1 MPFEVLNKQIKIT
14 RDDILAELNHS
25 LQSKNAIGIFVKDT
39 HDLITTAVIDI
50 AEDQAIGDYV
60 ISLLDHDLHGYP
72 VERTRLLLNN
82 IDKVIHFSISFDD
95 PQYVKERRK
104 AKFKA

>member
-25 LQSKNAIGIFVKDT
+25 AQTKNAIGILLKDT
-39 HDLITTAVIDI
+39 HDLITTAVINIEEND
-50 AEDQAIGDYV
+50 AVGDYV
-60 ISLLDHDLHGYP
+60 IFLLDQDLHGYP
-72 VERTRLLLNN
+72 VERTRLLLSN
-82 IDKVIHFSISFDD
+82 IEKVIHFNISFDD

-104 AKFKA
+104 EKFKA